1 VLGGG
6 AVKQKSEAFVIPA
19 EAMHWQRRGE
29 HGISSNAIF
38 SKLTGFPLTGTFGFG
53 YPHDPDDLRR
63 CRLLL
68 DAVPEFAARLGEMA
82 MCGPEWAELVVVWPV
97 LCETMDA
104 EIEKYDGAKCPMTYR
119 LMRNAIEAGQA
130 KRPKSERSTFIDMGE
145 L

>member
-1 VLGGG
+1 MSVESFTISG
-6 AVKQKSEAFVIPA
+6 A
-19 EAMHWQRRGE
+19 AMKWQRSGE

-38 SKLTGFPLTGTFGFG
+38 SKLTGFPLTGTWGFG
-53 YPHDPDDLRR
+53 HPHDPDDLRR

-82 MCGPEWAELVVVWPV
+82 ACGPEWAELVAAWPV

-104 EIEKYDGAKCPMTYR
+104 EIKKYDGAKRPETYR
-119 LMRNAIEAGQA
+119 LMRNAIEAGRA
-130 KRPKSERSTFIDMGE
+130 KRPKSERSTFIDMGN